1 MSNERKEKV
10 FAKGFYFKRNEKAP
24 DFVIGNL
31 SLKVEDAGPF
41 VKENAKNGYLNLQ
54 ILKSRSGGFY
64 VELDTFEPKKQ
75 DNDTATTSSRQDND
89 TDELPF

>member
-54 ILKSRSGGFY
+54 IMKSREGGFY
-64 VELDTFEPKKQ
+64 VELDTFEPKKRES
-75 DNDTATTSSRQDND
+75 DDSTTALRRKNDEDD
-89 TDELPF
+89 LPF